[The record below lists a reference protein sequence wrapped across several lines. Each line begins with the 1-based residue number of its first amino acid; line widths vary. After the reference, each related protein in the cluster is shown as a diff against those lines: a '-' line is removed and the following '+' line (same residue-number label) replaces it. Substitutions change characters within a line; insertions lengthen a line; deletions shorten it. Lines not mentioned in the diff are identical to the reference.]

1 MKQPKFIP
9 YIFAIACS
17 AVYISLV
24 FNNNV
29 WLDEAFSASIIR
41 CDFGEMA
48 LRTFA
53 DTLPP
58 FYNFSAWLFSHIFGF
73 STVSLKIFSVIP
85 MTLLMLISAHFIPK
99 FSSVRATCIYI
110 ILLTGTPHFL
120 EYGVEIRMYSWAVC
134 FASATAIFALCL
146 LNDIPHSAL
155 WLIITTVLGAYTHQ
169 YALIAEAFIWF
180 MLLIVYIRNNSFPRW
195 FRYAVICVICYIPCA
210 VLTIYQMKSAVSY
223 FSASPATLSNM
234 MSSIRY
240 PFVTHITILSALL
253 MAFAF
258 ILLLYACA
266 KGRLAYAYY
275 ILVYVLTT
283 ILSFGLMSVTESTFF
298 SSRYLLPA
306 IGILWLGAA
315 LSLDS
320 LLSENKYVW
329 FVTVPLIAA
338 SLIVLYVQQ
347 FKAEYAD
354 TSAFEEFINSTDDKD
369 GYVIYEDFPEIE
381 ICLEYYA
388 PWLKKYDLDDI
399 KKAEGNK
406 YVFVNGDVHTDDV
419 EKIKNLNYR
428 IRYIEKL
435 NFDRYT
441 FGVYILSP

>member
-1 MKQPKFIP
+1 MKQSKFIP
-9 YIFAIACS
+9 YIVAIACA

-41 CDFGEMA
+41 CDFYEMA
-48 LRTFA
+48 ARTFA

-58 FYNFSAWLFSHIFGF
+58 FYNFSAWLFTHIFGF

-85 MTLLMLISAHFIPK
+85 MCLLMLISAHFIPK
-99 FSSVRATCIYI
+99 IQTMRASCLYI
-110 ILLTGTPHFL
+110 VLITAMPHFL
-120 EYGVEIRMYSWAVC
+120 EYGVEIRMYSQAVC

-169 YALIAEAFIWF
+169 YALIAEAFVWL
-180 MLLIVYIRNNSFPRW
+180 MLLIVYIKNKNLASCL
-195 FRYAVICVICYIPCA
+195 RYAAICVICYIPCA
-210 VLTIYQMKSAVSY
+210 ILTVYQMKAAVSY
-223 FSASPATLSNM
+223 FSASPATFDNM

-240 PFVTHITILSALL
+240 PFVTHITVLSALL
-253 MAFAF
+253 IAFAF
-258 ILLLYACA
+258 ILLLYICV
-266 KGRLAYAYY
+266 KGRISYAYY
-275 ILVYVLTT
+275 ILVYALVTM
-283 ILSFGLMSVTESTFF
+283 LSFGLMSVTGSSFF

-315 LSLDS
+315 LSLDM

-329 FVTVPLIAA
+329 YVTVPIIAA
-338 SLIVLYVQQ
+338 ALVVLYAQQ
-347 FKAEYAD
+347 YKAEYVD
-354 TSAFEEFINSTDDKD
+354 TSAFEEFIGSTDDKD

-381 ICLEYYA
+381 ICLSYYA
-388 PWLKKYDLDDI
+388 PWLKKYDIDEI
-399 KKAEGNK
+399 AGVKGNK
-406 YVFVNGDVHTDDV
+406 YVFVNGDVHADDIS
-419 EKIKNLNYR
+419 EIKKINYDLS
-428 IRYIEKL
+428 YVEKL

-441 FGVYILSP
+441 FGVYELTP

>member
-1 MKQPKFIP
+1 MKQSKFIP
-9 YIFAIACS
+9 YIFAIACT

-41 CDFGEMA
+41 CDFVEMA
-48 LRTFA
+48 ARTFA

-58 FYNFSAWLFSHIFGF
+58 FYNFSAWLFTHIFGF
-73 STVSLKIFSVIP
+73 STVSLKIFSVMP

-99 FSSVRATCIYI
+99 FSSVRAACIYI
-110 ILLTGTPHFL
+110 ALLTAMPHFL
-120 EYGVEIRMYSWAVC
+120 EYGVEIRMYSQAIC

-146 LNDIPHSAL
+146 LHDIPHSAL

-169 YALIAEAFIWF
+169 YALIAEAFVWL
-180 MLLIVYIRNNSFPRW
+180 MLLFVYIRNKSFSGW
-195 FRYAVICVICYIPCA
+195 LRYAVICIVCYIPCA
-210 VLTIYQMKSAVSY
+210 VLTIYQMKSAVPY

-234 MSSIRY
+234 MSSMRY

-253 MAFAF
+253 MAFAL
-258 ILLLYACA
+258 ILLLYACT
-266 KGRLAYAYY
+266 KGKLAYAYY
-275 ILVYVLTT
+275 ILVYVLVTM
-283 ILSFGLMSVTESTFF
+283 LSFGLMSATGSTFF

-306 IGILWLGAA
+306 IGILWLGTA

-320 LLSENKYVW
+320 MLSENKYVW
-329 FVTVPLIAA
+329 FVAVPLITV

-347 FKAEYAD
+347 FKAEYVD
-354 TSAFEEFINSTDDKD
+354 TSAFEEFISSTDDKD

-381 ICLEYYA
+381 ICLGYYA
-388 PWLKKYDLDDI
+388 PWLKKYDLKDI

-406 YVFVNGDVHTDDV
+406 YVFVNGDVHTDDIAEIKDLKFDLGYV
-419 EKIKNLNYR
+419 EN
-428 IRYIEKL
+428 L